1 MKKFK
6 KLIPALCM
14 LLISAVLMGTSTYAW
29 FSMNK
34 TVTATGMQ
42 VTAQS
47 NSTYLLIA
55 TGDANKTAEAIQA
68 LQTNTTATV
77 TTGNQTLYPAAF
89 NNSTDPLDVD
99 DASKDTKTGNDGK
112 TTIAAHKWYTA
123 NSTSSSDATTRTTN
137 VKQIDDAPSE
147 EFQKYVRTDVF
158 YLALTKDSEAY
169 ANKTLKVDFAK
180 GESDDAAIAI
190 VVEINEVYFILD
202 ATKAT
207 CTFTGITIPNTGNAL
222 VVNVYTFINGASTN
236 VNSNYI
242 NGGKTIA
249 GTVTLTFSIA

>member
-34 TVTATGMQ
+34 SVKAEGMQ

-68 LQTNTTATV
+68 LTTNTTATV
-77 TTGNQTLYPAAF
+77 TGNQTLYPAAF
-89 NNSTDPLDVD
+89 NNSTSALEVD
-99 DASKDTKTGNDGK
+99 DASKDTEAGNDGK
-112 TTIAAHKWYTA
+112 TSIAAHKWYTA
-123 NSTSSSDATTRTTN
+123 NSTSSSNATTRTTN
-137 VKQIDDAPSE
+137 VKQIDDTASE

-180 GESDDAAIAI
+180 GAGDDAAIAT
-190 VVEINEVYFILD
+190 VVEINGVYFILD
-202 ATKAT
+202 AAT
-207 CTFTGITIPNTGNAL
+207 ATYTFTGITIPNTGNAL
-222 VVNVYTFINGASTN
+222 VVNVYTFINGTSTN
-236 VNSNYI
+236 VNSDYI

-249 GTVTLTFSIA
+249 GIVTLTFSIA

>member
-34 TVTATGMQ
+34 TVTAEGMQ

-55 TGDANKTAEAIQA
+55 TGDAKTAEAIQV
-68 LQTNTTATV
+68 LTGNTKATV
-77 TTGNQTLYPAAF
+77 TGNQTLYPAAF
-89 NNSTDPLDVD
+89 NNSTNELAVE
-99 DASKDTKTGNDGK
+99 DASKDTETGNDGK

-190 VVEINEVYFILD
+190 VVEINGVYFILD
-202 ATKAT
+202 AATAT

-236 VNSNYI
+236 VNSDYI

>member
-55 TGDANKTAEAIQA
+55 TGDAKTAEAIQV
-68 LQTNTTATV
+68 LTGNTKATV
-77 TTGNQTLYPAAF
+77 TGNQTLYPAAF
-89 NNSTDPLDVD
+89 NNSTDALEVD

-123 NSTSSSDATTRTTN
+123 NSTSSSDAKTRTTN

-202 ATKAT
+202 ATTAT
-207 CTFTGITIPNTGNAL
+207 CKFNGITIPNTGNAL